1 MPLSVL
7 ASKLDLLG
15 AVCMCVYVVGGEHNL
30 KHHGTGFRYLYHTRI
45 MRQGN
50 DMEGYG
56 LTFLRENRDKLG
68 HDMATGK

>member
-15 AVCMCVYVVGGEHNL
+15 DSVYACVLGGEHNL